1 MCFVKPKPFLYQVE
15 KDKTFYPF
23 SKGQQVNT
31 PCPLVLKLMTLETFL
46 KENDGLRYIIHWVRR
61 IQRVNWEVMKKRG
74 RGQDVV
80 DDN

>member
-46 KENDGLRYIIHWVRR
+46 KENDGPRYIIHWVKK
-61 IQRVNWEVMKKRG
+61 NSKGEVGSYEKERKETR
-74 RGQDVV
+74 
-80 DDN
+80 